1 MKPTPTAA
9 SPFDGIPIEYV
20 IPKTAKYVFVSD
32 YFVKDVQGG
41 AELTSEALIKKAPEK
56 LFKLHS
62 KSLTK
67 KMLDANKDKYWIFGN
82 FVTLSEYMLQYI
94 PRCNLSYSIIE
105 YDFKFCAYRSTNRHI
120 QVSGDPCNCAKE
132 NHGLLVAHFFEK
144 ADRIFWMSSGQ
155 KDSWLSHVPELKS
168 HKGHVVLSSVFD
180 DETLDKLTYF
190 RLNPKEKKKSW
201 AVLGG
206 GSWIK
211 GVEETQK
218 WCKLKKIQFE
228 VLPSLPYAEFVE
240 KLSEYPGLIFL
251 PLDKDTCPRLT
262 LEARVMGLDVMT
274 NDNVLQKKDSWY
286 ASSAEECE
294 AYLRSRAACFWEQ
307 IVQARSA

>member
-1 MKPTPTAA
+1 
-9 SPFDGIPIEYV
+9 
-20 IPKTAKYVFVSD
+20 
-32 YFVKDVQGG
+32 
-41 AELTSEALIKKAPEK
+41 
-56 LFKLHS
+56 
-62 KSLTK
+62 
-67 KMLDANKDKYWIFGN
+67 
-82 FVTLSEYMLQYI
+82 
-94 PRCNLSYSIIE
+94 
-105 YDFKFCAYRSTNRHI
+105 
-120 QVSGDPCNCAKE
+120 
-132 NHGLLVAHFFEK
+132 
-144 ADRIFWMSSGQ
+144 
-155 KDSWLSHVPELKS
+155 
-168 HKGHVVLSSVFD
+168 
-180 DETLDKLTYF
+180 
-190 RLNPKEKKKSW
+190 
-201 AVLGG
+201 
-206 GSWIK
+206 
-211 GVEETQK
+211 VEETQK